1 MGQRALLPERRCEVA
16 SMSVTRLAANTP
28 RERHW
33 RSTLFQVYVLAAA
46 LGFGVLSLLVRRKNH
61 FALDLAITQAVQRFD
76 TPLGHLL
83 MQAASFPGYP
93 PQATVLSALL
103 PIALYRKGMKWEAV
117 TVTVS
122 AAGIG
127 VVGLLV
133 KLLINRPR
141 PRPEIVKVGRWLDG
155 GLQSFP
161 AGHVQTYVPIFGFIA
176 FLNASIIKP
185 SWQRDIALGTSLTMI
200 TLVGPSRIH
209 TGEHW
214 PSDVLG
220 GYFLGSMWLWLTV
233 QFYRWGGAHFQA
245 CGKVPQNTAKRE
257 RIRAKDND
265 TIVDEIER
273 TICNGNVKGPDTH
286 TIIR

>member
-1 MGQRALLPERRCEVA
+1 
-16 SMSVTRLAANTP
+16 MSAARPAAVPP

-33 RSTLFQVYVLAAA
+33 RSTLFQGYVVAAA
-46 LGFGVLSLLVRRKNH
+46 LGFGMLSLLARRKNH
-61 FALDLAITQAVQRFD
+61 FALDLAMIRAVQRFD
-76 TPLGHLL
+76 TPLGRLL

-103 PIALYRKGMKWEAV
+103 PIALYRKSMKWEAV
-117 TVTVS
+117 TAAVS

-127 VVGLLV
+127 VVGLLI

-141 PRPEIVKVGRWLDG
+141 PDPDIIKVRRLLDG

-176 FLNASIIKP
+176 FLSASIIES
-185 SWQRDIALGTSLTMI
+185 SWQRNVALGTSLTMI

-209 TGEHW
+209 AGEHW

-220 GYFLGSMWLWLTV
+220 GYFFGSLWLWLTV
-233 QFYRWGGAHFQA
+233 QFYRWGRARFRAYGAA
-245 CGKVPQNTAKRE
+245 RRNTAVRE
-257 RIRAKDND
+257 TIRTEDND
-265 TIVDEIER
+265 AKVDEIER
-273 TICNGNVKGPDTH
+273 TKCYGNYECSDTH